1 MNTLSA
7 RAARK
12 LSYTALIAMIG
23 ILVGAPR
30 AHSQTATPTET
41 PTETP
46 TDTPTPAESATPAAS
61 AATTATPTPTPT
73 PTATASPTETVA
85 PTQGGSSA
93 PTETPVPVP
102 TIAPTPFVGG
112 SAGVT
117 GVADEFGTGG
127 ETLDAGKF
135 EVHNTTEQTE
145 RITRVEIQATDPE
158 VVSSLSL
165 NGKSSTTSETAT
177 VASPATHN
185 VFLFDTGVEIPPG
198 ETATFSL
205 SAVIASQAE
214 TTAAATATP
223 GTGPTATPEPTATF
237 TPDPF
242 ALGSRGSVHVVAA
255 AAIPLRHAGG
265 SDRGRGSLAAMLVL
279 LALAAARR
287 SDRRG
292 FSAALFLLAMAAL
305 LWMNTLPGCGAEQPT
320 SQTVGRIRGETDS
333 GPVTFAGVPFSIG
346 TVSRPQN
353 LVFPG
358 GSSASATRTPIL

>member
-12 LSYTALIAMIG
+12 LSYTVLIAMIG

-46 TDTPTPAESATPAAS
+46 TDTPTPVESATTTAAAS
-61 AATTATPTPTPT
+61 GTT
-73 PTATASPTETVA
+73 TATASPTKTVA

-127 ETLDAGKF
+127 ETVAAGKF

-145 RITRVEIQATDPE
+145 RITRVQIQATNPE

-165 NGKSSTTSETAT
+165 NGKSSATSETAT
-177 VASPATHN
+177 VASPATEN
-185 VFLFDTGVEIPPG
+185 VFLFVTGVEIPPG

-205 SAVIASQAE
+205 TAVIASQAQS
-214 TTAAATATP
+214 TGQATATP
-223 GTGPTATPEPTATF
+223 TPNTGATSTPKPTATF
-237 TPDPF
+237 TPSPF
-242 ALGSRGSVHVVAA
+242 TLGSTGAVHVVAA
-255 AAIPLRHAGG
+255 AAFPLRHGGG
-265 SDRGRGSLAAMLVL
+265 SDPGRGGLAAMLVL
-279 LALAAARR
+279 LALAAASR

-320 SQTVGRIRGETDS
+320 SQTVGRIHGETDT
-333 GPVTFAGVPFSIG
+333 GPVTFVGVPFSIG

-358 GSSASATRTPIL
+358 SASTNRTPTNRTPSPTR